1 MNFDSFDAP
10 FDAVVIGASG
20 GIGAAVCGLLRE
32 SEGVGHVLALS
43 RSDPAHYID
52 LADEASIA
60 AAAAGRAAQ
69 LLNLR
74 LVFVATGLLHDGDDL
89 QPEKALRAL
98 DPAAMARSFAV
109 NATGP
114 TLVLKHFAPLLPRQG
129 KTVFA
134 AVSARVG
141 SISDNRMGGWYSYRA
156 SKAALNMLLRTAA
169 IELGRTRKELVVLG
183 LHPGTVDTG
192 LSKPF
197 QSNVSEGKLFSPE
210 QSARYMLDV
219 IDKTGPEHS
228 GCVLAWDGKTV
239 PA

>member
-1 MNFDSFDAP
+1 MNFDSFDAL

-20 GIGAAVCGLLRE
+20 GIGAAVCSLLRA
-32 SEGVGHVLALS
+32 SEGVGEVLGLS
-43 RSDPAHYID
+43 RSDPANYID

-60 AAAAGRAAQ
+60 AAAGRAAQ
-69 LLNLR
+69 LPNLR
-74 LVFVATGLLHDGDDL
+74 LVFVATGLLHDGEAL

-98 DPAAMARSFAV
+98 DPAAMARNFAV

-114 TLVLKHFAPLLPRQG
+114 TLLLKHFAPLLPRQG
-129 KTVFA
+129 KAVFA

-219 IDKTGPEHS
+219 IVGTRPEHS
-228 GCVLAWDGKTV
+228 GCVVAWDGQTV

>member
-20 GIGAAVCGLLRE
+20 GIGAAVCSLLQE
-32 SEGVGHVLALS
+32 SKRVGHILALS
-43 RSDPAHYID
+43 RSDPANNID

-60 AAAAGRAAQ
+60 AAAGRAAQ
-69 LLNLR
+69 LPNLR

-98 DPAAMARSFAV
+98 DPAAMARNFAV
-109 NATGP
+109 NAIGP
-114 TLVLKHFAPLLPRQG
+114 ALVLKHFAPLLPRQG
-129 KTVFA
+129 KAVFA
-134 AVSARVG
+134 AISARVG
-141 SISDNRMGGWYSYRA
+141 SISDNRLGGWYSYRA

-197 QSNVSEGKLFSPE
+197 QSNVSEGKLFTPE
-210 QSARYMLDV
+210 QSARYLLEV
-219 IDKTGPEHS
+219 IDGVTPEHS
-228 GCVLAWDGKTV
+228 GRVLAWDAQTV